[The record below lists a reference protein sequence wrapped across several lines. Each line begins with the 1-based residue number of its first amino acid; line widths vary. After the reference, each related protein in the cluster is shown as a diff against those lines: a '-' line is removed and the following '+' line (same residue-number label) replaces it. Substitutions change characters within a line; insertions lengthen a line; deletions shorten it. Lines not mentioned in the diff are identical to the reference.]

1 MTMIGESVVLNTE
14 QSYGKKLSVVVMILG
29 SIVAA
34 ANDLTF
40 NAQGYVN
47 VTVNNLFT
55 AANNITVKK
64 KLKAKELGKL
74 GILFYN
80 AMFSLIILVLYVY
93 KKVLK
98 SERCSNGREKAAAS
112 ATSSHL
118 MAASWSPHGYRVTYI
133 NATAVHGHVQDAI
146 HGVPDIH

>member
-1 MTMIGESVVLNTE
+1 MLSLPMLTVLRRFSILMTMIGESVVLKIE

-80 AMFSLIILVLYVY
+80 AMFSFVILALYVY
-93 KKVLK
+93 EKVF
-98 SERCSNGREKAAAS
+98 N
-112 ATSSHL
+112 
-118 MAASWSPHGYRVTYI
+118 
-133 NATAVHGHVQDAI
+133 N
-146 HGVPDIH
+146 